1 MNDSV
6 SCLEDGVFANGQTGE
21 MVRRE
26 MKTLAGQEFG
36 GERALF
42 AVHDVKLENC
52 VFHAGESALKCTGNI
67 IADGCR
73 FEGKYPFWHTD
84 GFRVTDCVFTPGA
97 RAALWYSR
105 DLEMRHTR
113 VDAPKMFREMDRIV
127 LEDVRIPDAQETLW
141 GCRDVKLRDVEVA
154 KADYLFMH
162 SSDIDI
168 DRYRQQGNYSFQYC
182 RNVVI
187 RNAVIDSKDAF
198 WETDN
203 VTIYDSEITGEYLG
217 WHSRNLRLVRCRI
230 NGPQPL
236 CYATGLV
243 MEDCVMGDE
252 CDLAFED
259 SDLRATVKSA
269 IVSVKNPRSGSVK
282 ALSIGEVI
290 IDKNV
295 LEPNDCEIITEI

>member
-84 GFRVTDCVFTPGA
+84 GFRVTDCVFTPEA

-168 DRYRQQGNYSFQYC
+168 DRYRQQGNYS
-182 RNVVI
+182 
-187 RNAVIDSKDAF
+187 
-198 WETDN
+198 
-203 VTIYDSEITGEYLG
+203 
-217 WHSRNLRLVRCRI
+217 
-230 NGPQPL
+230 
-236 CYATGLV
+236 
-243 MEDCVMGDE
+243 E
-252 CDLAFED
+252 CGY
-259 SDLRATVKSA
+259 
-269 IVSVKNPRSGSVK
+269 P
-282 ALSIGEVI
+282 
-290 IDKNV
+290 
-295 LEPNDCEIITEI
+295 